1 MPRDYRRSNMK
12 DMPAEFFLPPP
23 TRAGLWRET
32 AALALG
38 CYAFIIALG
47 IIVALTQ
54 DIVVR
59 V

>member
-1 MPRDYRRSNMK
+1 MPPDFKHRNMK

-38 CYAFIIALG
+38 CYAFIIALA
-47 IIVALTQ
+47 IIVGLAH
-54 DIVVR
+54 DIVISV
-59 V
+59 